1 MSCPTNET
9 YFVPVL
15 YLYLENLIHYP
26 DFMNITMKKTCF
38 SYKQSIGN
46 PLCYAISRLRAHL
59 PKLLIYLTSFLTF
72 IAATLPPQYCLQRS
86 NPLTGILSTLCRFLN
101 AAGMVSTP
109 FLKRAYS
116 LKFSVLKN
124 LCCSAW

>member
-26 DFMNITMKKTCF
+26 DFMNITMEKTCF

-46 PLCYAISRLRAHL
+46 PLCYAIYRLRAHL

-72 IAATLPPQYCLQRS
+72 IAATLPPPNIAC
-86 NPLTGILSTLCRFLN
+86 NVAILSQAFCQRYVVSLMLPEWFLLRF
-101 AAGMVSTP
+101 
-109 FLKRAYS
+109 
-116 LKFSVLKN
+116 
-124 LCCSAW
+124 